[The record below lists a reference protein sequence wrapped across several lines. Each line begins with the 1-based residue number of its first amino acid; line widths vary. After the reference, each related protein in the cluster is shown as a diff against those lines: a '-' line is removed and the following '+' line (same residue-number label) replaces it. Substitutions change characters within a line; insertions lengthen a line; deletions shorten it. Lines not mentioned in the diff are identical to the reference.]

1 MRKGFRI
8 IKFKKDKPNFQIKD
22 LSKSFEG
29 RPILKKINIEMY
41 PGEIVGLLGPNGSG
55 KSTLYGTIVGE
66 HSVDSG
72 KILVNNKDISEK
84 PIHERAKV
92 GIGYL
97 SQQRSVFAMSVYDNL
112 LGICQLSIK
121 GAANQIN
128 IVEKLLDEF
137 NLQHLRNLNSSV
149 LSGGEVRRLM
159 MARILIN
166 KPSIILLDEPM
177 AALDPIVVHDIQKY
191 ILKIQSYGCSILITD
206 HNFSHL
212 FDVVD
217 RAYVL
222 GEQSIIAQGT
232 PNEILKSSRAKE
244 LYFGTQTFNG

>member
-8 IKFKKDKPNFQIKD
+8 IKFKKDKPIFQIKD
-22 LSKSFEG
+22 VSKSFDG
-29 RPILKKINIEMY
+29 RPILKKISMEMY

-55 KSTLYGTIVGE
+55 KSTLYSTIIGE
-66 HSVDSG
+66 HHADAG
-72 KILVNNKDISEK
+72 KILVKNIDISDK
-84 PIHERAKV
+84 PIHERARA

-97 SQQRSVFAMSVYDNL
+97 SQQRSVFSMSVYDNL
-112 LGICQLSIK
+112 LGVCQLSIK
-121 GAANQIN
+121 SAEEQIQT
-128 IVEKLLDEF
+128 VEKLLDEF
-137 NLQHLRNLNSSV
+137 NLQHLRNIHSTV

-177 AALDPIVVHDIQKY
+177 AALDPIVVQDIQKY
-191 ILKIQSYGCSILITD
+191 ILKIQSYGCAILITD
-206 HNFSHL
+206 HQVRNL
-212 FDVVD
+212 FDIVD

-232 PNEILKSSRAKE
+232 PNEILKSSKAIE
-244 LYFGTQTFNG
+244 LYFGSSYK